1 MDFDFTPY
9 FKRYESLLELADQAF
24 QRVSKEYPENVKC
37 RSGCSD
43 CCHALFDLTL
53 IEALYIN
60 QKFNEKYQ
68 GPEREALL
76 EKANKLDRQI
86 ARIKRQAG
94 RDLQNGKSEKEILEE
109 LASMRVPCPLLN
121 DQELCELYEFRPIT
135 CRFYG
140 IPTAI
145 GGAGHTCGLSGFEAG
160 RSYPTV
166 NLDRI
171 HQQLQ
176 QITAEL
182 VRDMG
187 SKFIKLS
194 DLLVPL
200 SMALVT
206 LFDAEFLGIDYKVDG
221 DGESKAK

>member
-1 MDFDFTPY
+1 
-9 FKRYESLLELADQAF
+9 
-24 QRVSKEYPENVKC
+24 
-37 RSGCSD
+37 
-43 CCHALFDLTL
+43 L

-86 ARIKRQAG
+86 TRIKRQAG
-94 RDLQNGKSEKEILEE
+94 RDLQKGKSEKEILEE

-160 RSYPTV
+160 RPYPTV
-166 NLDRI
+166 NLDLI

-194 DLLVPL
+194 DLLLPL

-206 LFDAEFLGIDYKVDG
+206 LFDAEFLGIDYKVNG
-221 DGESKAK
+221 DGKSKVK

>member
-1 MDFDFTPY
+1 
-9 FKRYESLLELADQAF
+9 
-24 QRVSKEYPENVKC
+24 
-37 RSGCSD
+37 
-43 CCHALFDLTL
+43 
-53 IEALYIN
+53 
-60 QKFNEKYQ
+60 
-68 GPEREALL
+68 
-76 EKANKLDRQI
+76 
-86 ARIKRQAG
+86 
-94 RDLQNGKSEKEILEE
+94 
-109 LASMRVPCPLLN
+109 MRVPCPLLN

-145 GGAGHTCGLSGFEAG
+145 GGSGHTCGLSGFEAG

-171 HQQLQ
+171 HQELQ
-176 QITAEL
+176 HITAEL

-221 DGESKAK
+221 DGENNVK